1 MLERTRMPAR
11 YLDCIKGIAAT
22 LVEDAILTGDGLTW
36 ESDSPVGSCI
46 YGGNGGIAWF
56 LAHAARFDES
66 GAAATAALRA
76 IRPVLARVHTQVE
89 SSDLSWLQG
98 ATGIAWAAWGIG
110 ERLHRAEL
118 RRSAFGLARDIAGLI
133 RLRANRTPLDVT
145 GRLEEVVVGL
155 LAIHRQSP
163 HATIL
168 DAARVACDD
177 LLDRGDHEWSG
188 GMALALAETAFAS
201 GDKRLL
207 SAAHD
212 VLRHTERFQDPMATG
227 LTRLRIYEETHDT
240 STLADIDAA
249 VAAARSVMMEAAVE
263 LQNGRVSDGSVCHG
277 LASAA
282 ELLLVAHSV
291 LGNEDHLRAARRAGD
306 LCLAIYD
313 ANDGRWPGGLQKCKA
328 SPGLFLGPSGVGS
341 MLVRLYD
348 ARVPLVCAM
357 ICSWPKKQRNLLRAS
372 PHASPA
378 TTPTRLLSVVRTS
391 SMN

>member
-22 LVEDAILTGDGLTW
+22 LVEDAVLTGEGLTW
-36 ESDSPVGSCI
+36 QSDGPVGGSI
-46 YGGNGGIAWF
+46 YGGNGGIAWY
-56 LAHAARFDES
+56 LAHAARYDES

-76 IRPVLARVHTQVE
+76 IRPVLTRAHTELE
-89 SSDLSWLQG
+89 SSDLSWMHG

-118 RRSAFGLARDIAGLI
+118 RRAAFGLARDIAGLV
-133 RLRANRTPLDVT
+133 RLRVNRTPLDVT

-155 LAIHRQSP
+155 LAIHRLSP
-163 HATIL
+163 HSTLL

-177 LLDRGDHEWSG
+177 LLDRGQHEWSD

-212 VLRHTERFQDPMATG
+212 VLRHEETSEGLIAAG

-240 STLADIDAA
+240 STLADIDAS
-249 VAAARSVMMEAAVE
+249 VAAARNVLIEAAAC
-263 LQNGRVSDGSVCHG
+263 LQNGSVSDGNVCHG
-277 LASAA
+277 LANAA
-282 ELLLVAHSV
+282 ELLMNAYSV
-291 LGNEDHLRAARRAGD
+291 LGNEDFLRTARRVGD
-306 LCLAIYD
+306 LCLAIVD
-313 ANDGRWPGGLQKCKA
+313 ANDGRWPGSLHRSKTA
-328 SPGLFLGPSGVGS
+328 PGLFLGPIGVGS
-341 MLVRLYD
+341 MLIRLYD

-357 ICSWPKKQRNLLRAS
+357 ICSWPKKQRNLLRAN
-372 PHASPA
+372 PLALPV
-378 TTPTRLLSVVRTS
+378 TTPTRSLSVVGTS